1 MDAMLVRLASSKILW
16 DLLYVLT
23 KRVAGLKVF
32 EVISPLDLDGIPM
45 VIGLLLLTNSRML
58 GIWQS

>member
-1 MDAMLVRLASSKILW
+1 MELFLSIVT
-16 DLLYVLT
+16 YLT